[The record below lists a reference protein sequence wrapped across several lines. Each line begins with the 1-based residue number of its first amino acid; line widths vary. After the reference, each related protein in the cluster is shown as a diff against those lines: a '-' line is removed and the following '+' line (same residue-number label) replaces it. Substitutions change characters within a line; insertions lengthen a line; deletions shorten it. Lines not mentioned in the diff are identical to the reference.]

1 VGGICRTL
9 VSRIKCRRF
18 RNLNGTG
25 LANTSNN
32 LLLTL
37 QVEDRRKQTRRYRTM
52 TSKPFGVNLTLLPAI
67 VPPDYKAYAEATI
80 DEGVKIVETAGYSS
94 GEIIKRLQTAGIIII
109 HKCTTIKHALSA
121 EKLGVD
127 FLSIDGFEAAG
138 HIGETD
144 IPNTVLLRRAAQ
156 SLKIPFVASG
166 GFADGEGLAA
176 ALAMGACGVNMGTRS
191 MSTVESPIHYNI
203 KKTIVERSENDTE
216 LLLRKFKNTSRLH
229 KNTVAVEAKKIETE
243 KLDSTFGDVQHLVS
257 GQRGKRVFID
267 RDPNAGVSALDYR
280 TCLGMGD

>member
-1 VGGICRTL
+1 
-9 VSRIKCRRF
+9 VSRLSKLQDIVLEKSSNSFKLLGLSSSTNARLLNMLF
-18 RNLNGTG
+18 QLRNWEL
-25 LANTSNN
+25 
-32 LLLTL
+32 
-37 QVEDRRKQTRRYRTM
+37 
-52 TSKPFGVNLTLLPAI
+52 I
-67 VPPDYKAYAEATI
+67 
-80 DEGVKIVETAGYSS
+80 
-94 GEIIKRLQTAGIIII
+94 
-109 HKCTTIKHALSA
+109 
-121 EKLGVD
+121 

-176 ALAMGACGVNMGTRS
+176 ALAMGACGVNIGTRF
-191 MSTVESPIHYNI
+191 MSTVESPIHHNI
-203 KKTIVERSENDTE
+203 KKTIVEGSENDTE

-267 RDPNAGVSALDYR
+267 GDPNAGVSALDYR
-280 TCLGMGD
+280 TYLRMGD